1 MRPGLQAVER
11 CAIGLVRVAAAVLLL
26 SAALLQGCAGDGF
39 VGDRTQSEEPDSG
52 MLVTEPGTPR
62 ERARVHTEL
71 ASAYFGRGNM
81 AVALDEARI
90 ATRADPGYAM
100 AYNVLGLVHMDLK
113 ETAQAQQNFE
123 RALRLLPNDPDINHN
138 FGWFLCQTGRQD
150 LSIKH
155 FQSAVRNP
163 LYVTPQR
170 SYSLAGECL
179 LQIGREAEA
188 IDQFERALRSDAAHV
203 PAILKL
209 ATLRHRRGEW
219 LQARE
224 LVARFNSLTEATA
237 ESTWLALR
245 VARRLGDASAEAG
258 LATEMR
264 RRFAGTPEYELLVNG
279 RYE

>member
-1 MRPGLQAVER
+1 MRPGLQAVECR
-11 CAIGLVRVAAAVLLL
+11 VIGLAQIVAAMLLL
-26 SAALLQGCAGDGF
+26 SAALLQGCAGDGLI
-39 VGDRTQSEEPDSG
+39 GHRTQSEEPDSG

-163 LYVTPQR
+163 LYATPQR

-224 LVARFNSLTEATA
+224 LVARFNTLTEATA

-245 VARRLGDASAEAG
+245 IARRLGDAPAEAG

>member
-1 MRPGLQAVER
+1 MKRFDGLVALLTMSQRAAL
-11 CAIGLVRVAAAVLLL
+11 CAILLNVF
-26 SAALLQGCAGDGF
+26 LLQGCASNGLGS
-39 VGDRTQSEEPDSG
+39 DRTQSEDPDSG

-113 ETAQAQQNFE
+113 ETSQAQQNFE
-123 RALRLLPNDPDINHN
+123 RALRLSPNDPDINHN

-150 LSIKH
+150 LALKY

-163 LYVTPQR
+163 LYATPQR

-179 LQIGREAEA
+179 LQIGRDAEA
-188 IDQFERALRSDAAHV
+188 IDQFERALRVDAGHV
-203 PAILKL
+203 PAIFKL
-209 ATLRHRRGEW
+209 ATVRHRRGEW

-224 LVARFNSLTEATA
+224 LVARFNNLTDATA

-245 VARRLGDASAEAG
+245 VARRLGDAAAEAS
-258 LATEMR
+258 LANEMR

>member
-1 MRPGLQAVER
+1 M
-11 CAIGLVRVAAAVLLL
+11 LL
-26 SAALLQGCAGDGF
+26 SVLLLQGCASDGLG
-39 VGDRTQSEEPDSG
+39 GDRTQSEDPDNG

-71 ASAYFGRGNM
+71 AAAYFGRGNM

-90 ATRADPGYAM
+90 AMRADPGYAM

-113 ETAQAQQNFE
+113 ETTQAQQNFE

-150 LSIKH
+150 MAMKH

-163 LYVTPQR
+163 LYATPQR

-188 IDQFERALRSDAAHV
+188 IDQFERALRADAGHV

-209 ATLRHRRGEW
+209 AMLRHRRGEW
-219 LQARE
+219 MQARE
-224 LVARFNSLTEATA
+224 LLTRFNSFTDSTA

-258 LATEMR
+258 FANEMR
-264 RRFAGTPEYELLVNG
+264 RRFVGTPEYELLVNG